1 MRNLLTELKVQKF
14 HSIRDKMNE
23 RDILYKKAKF
33 VAFHDGFFV
42 FNYKTKGVVFEFS
55 VICDDVLL
63 AKMTILELLNLKNTE
78 YFDVREFIMPS
89 TIGYSEEWNIE
100 FDDSKRITK
109 LKSLKEIQNKIL
121 EDGIRI

>member
-1 MRNLLTELKVQKF
+1 MRNLLTELKVKTF

-23 RDILYKKAKF
+23 RDILYKKAQF

-42 FNYKTKGVVFEFS
+42 FNYKTKGVIFEFS
-55 VICDDVLL
+55 VVCDDVLL
-63 AKMTILELLNLKNTE
+63 KKMTILELLNLKNTS

-100 FDDSKRITK
+100 FDDSKKITK
-109 LKSLKEIQNKIL
+109 LTSLKAIQDKIR
-121 EDGIRI
+121 EDGV